1 MMKKFLLT
9 ATIVAML
16 TGISFAQQAPAEKFV
31 ATLSKTKNTWL
42 INKQY
47 DSIKG
52 LLDSR
57 CLYIHSNGWIQNA
70 TEVLDDMKSDKLVY
84 LSIEVSNATARQYEK
99 MVIVT
104 GNGKFSGTNS
114 GTPFSVSIVFTEVYV
129 NRKNG
134 WKLVSRH
141 ASKLPD

>member
-1 MMKKFLLT
+1 MKKKMLLT
-9 ATIVAML
+9 AIIVALL
-16 TGISFAQQAPAEKFV
+16 TTVCFSQQAPAEKFV
-31 ATLSKTKNTWL
+31 TALSKKKNTWL

-57 CLYIHSNGWIQNA
+57 CLYIHSNGWVQNA

-84 LSIEVSNATARQYEK
+84 LSIDVNNTTARQYEK

-114 GTPFSVSIVFTEVYV
+114 GTPFSVSLVFTEVYV
-129 NRKNG
+129 NRKSG
-134 WKLVSRH
+134 WKLVTRH

>member
-1 MMKKFLLT
+1 MKNVLFIGLL
-9 ATIVAML
+9 L
-16 TGISFAQQAPAEKFV
+16 ISASGVTLAQQTPAEKFV
-31 ATLSKTKNTWL
+31 SNLAKKKNTWL

-47 DSIKG
+47 DSVKSV
-52 LLDSR
+52 LDSR
-57 CLYIHSNGWIQNA
+57 CLYIHSNGWIQNTA
-70 TEVLDDMKSDKLVY
+70 EVLEDMKSDKLIY
-84 LSIEVSNATARQYEK
+84 QSIEVTNTTARQFEK

-104 GNGKFSGTNS
+104 GAGKFAGTLQ
-114 GTPFSVSIVFTEVYV
+114 GAPFAVSIVFTEVYV